1 MKKIFA
7 DGTFSITPPLFKQV
21 YCLLAEKRG
30 FVFPILYALLPDKS
44 EETYSHL
51 LRALVNRFPAFQPDT
66 VSVDFELA
74 AVNAFKSI
82 FRSIQVN
89 GCLYHLCHN
98 IKKHVSEAGLTRNYV
113 QDPEFAIKCRS
124 IVALSFLKP
133 EDVEEGID
141 TLEAILP
148 PELVPVLNYFEDT
161 YVGRLNPRTLNRR
174 PPTFPISMWSV
185 HDRVMNSEDR
195 TNNYAEAAHRRLQ
208 SEVQVDHPTI
218 WLFIDALR
226 RAQKGRDLTYEAM
239 LRGEEPPKKR
249 KRYMLADE
257 RILRVVEHYL
267 TDGNVADL
275 LRAKHKVLSFDGKPK
290 EWRQFKSV
298 FRQLI
303 EQKQCTQLEKL
314 EYLRLCCRGEAFRT
328 ISVFV
333 VDGKNYE
340 PALQRLEE
348 HYGWRQQ
355 LLAEV
360 NVEKKPKLK
369 LEKTPTEPKKTIVRE
384 ETKMKICS
392 TAKPMTICSDEEVGL
407 EKNSSFKSGVMI
419 SLKVEAEDSGL
430 KEPNIEEMKKEE
442 AEARETDDLKPAD
455 DLKKRNVV
463 ERMKEEAEA
472 REVDELKPVDDVEME
487 KTEKKLE
494 AKPLMLE
501 PLLSEKAAS
510 VNQTYEKPE
519 HLKLMMTAEPR
530 NWSPAQNAESKFKQN
545 IDNMDLKK
553 KMFSDGT
560 TFWIP
565 SNEPAWPEEDNDAKF
580 YVFAATLA
588 YTALV
593 FWLQPATV
601 PEDVRPRLHRHVP
614 LLLLMYFGVSLPIA
628 FLMTIVM

>member
-1 MKKIFA
+1 MISGRQEVTDPPVEPSTCLVTVA
-7 DGTFSITPPLFKQV
+7 DDSPEITGRINIENAKQ
-21 YCLLAEKRG
+21 
-30 FVFPILYALLPDKS
+30 IALEWK
-44 EETYSHL
+44 
-51 LRALVNRFPAFQPDT
+51 
-66 VSVDFELA
+66 
-74 AVNAFKSI
+74 
-82 FRSIQVN
+82 
-89 GCLYHLCHN
+89 
-98 IKKHVSEAGLTRNYV
+98 
-113 QDPEFAIKCRS
+113 
-124 IVALSFLKP
+124 
-133 EDVEEGID
+133 
-141 TLEAILP
+141 
-148 PELVPVLNYFEDT
+148 
-161 YVGRLNPRTLNRR
+161 
-174 PPTFPISMWSV
+174 
-185 HDRVMNSEDR
+185 
-195 TNNYAEAAHRRLQ
+195 
-208 SEVQVDHPTI
+208 DH
-218 WLFIDALR
+218 
-226 RAQKGRDLTYEAM
+226 
-239 LRGEEPPKKR
+239 
-249 KRYMLADE
+249 
-257 RILRVVEHYL
+257 VEHS
-267 TDGNVADL
+267 DES
-275 LRAKHKVLSFDGKPK
+275 RKSAKHKVLSFDGKPK

-545 IDNMDLKK
+545 VMMIDLGKVLEIVPTDRPPTQNIDNMDLKK